1 MIPQSPVSPTTPPL
15 TPRQA
20 AMDEAELLHLPTFDP
35 FHRAAAREQI
45 RLGILAIDPRLLTT
59 DRLNQLVE
67 SVRRNVRVS
76 HPAPPAAA
84 TLQQRESAVAAL
96 SNHPIFRLAQ
106 GRDLT
111 TEQRRALFAISNQA
125 NFQIREQPLIT
136 ISDSLKVF
144 ICKRADNASTSAR
157 LLRLCFRD
165 TSAFVL

>member
-59 DRLNQLVE
+59 DRLNQLGE

-136 ISDSLKVF
+136 ISDLAGIVA
-144 ICKRADNASTSAR
+144 RAQAQLDAAATRLFPAINA
-157 LLRLCFRD
+157 
-165 TSAFVL
+165 

>member
-45 RLGILAIDPRLLTT
+45 RLGILAIDPQLLTT

-136 ISDSLKVF
+136 ISDLAGIVA
-144 ICKRADNASTSAR
+144 RAQAQLDAAATRLFPAINA
-157 LLRLCFRD
+157 
-165 TSAFVL
+165 

>member
-136 ISDSLKVF
+136 ISDLAGIVA
-144 ICKRADNASTSAR
+144 RAQAQLDAAATRLFPAINA
-157 LLRLCFRD
+157 
-165 TSAFVL
+165 

>member
-35 FHRAAAREQI
+35 FHRAAAREQMS
-45 RLGILAIDPRLLTT
+45 LGILAIDPRLLTT

-136 ISDSLKVF
+136 ISDLAGIVA
-144 ICKRADNASTSAR
+144 RAQAQLDAAATRLFPAINA
-157 LLRLCFRD
+157 
-165 TSAFVL
+165 